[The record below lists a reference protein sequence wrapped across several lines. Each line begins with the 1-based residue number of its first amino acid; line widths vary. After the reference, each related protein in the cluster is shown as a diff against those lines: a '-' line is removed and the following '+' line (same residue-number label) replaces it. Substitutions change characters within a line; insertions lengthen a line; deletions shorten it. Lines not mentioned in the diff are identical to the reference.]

1 MAKNPLEELL
11 KKGGRDNPSYDPSQ
25 QALNP
30 SVSRGGDYFVPVQET
45 PKTNAALNFAKELSR
60 TPEVYKQAVDMNQ
73 ERAARE
79 IAEMSDEEFNAHY
92 NELLSQD
99 KELQSLFGYNKAFQ
113 EKLVE
118 RTYKDVVPLELK
130 ELEKEFKGTLQNYD
144 SIDDYDN
151 AVNNKVNE
159 YFDSLNSRFNGNEFA
174 SNAHNALA
182 VGQKAKL
189 IVNLHDAYIEETT
202 KYIREEEIDT
212 GSRTLEK
219 LDGEYDALGT
229 TLTELNIATANNL
242 GDKKTANETT
252 RSTVAAHLDS
262 LIALSTTEGLENA
275 EELFN
280 EVFTNDEPLLVNGKD
295 IFEGSEG
302 QKMETEYR
310 VKLHNARLALPQLLD
325 AKYDKIENE
334 YTARIIRAQGNQE
347 ELDAIFAEL
356 DAEIQQEGDDGLTV
370 RLNKYKDTIK
380 RDPSIFIDVAVN
392 DFVKSVPKNTAHKF
406 NDNVTFTLIN
416 SEDINFTQREMELF
430 FKRQDGGTGDLVGT
444 ELAMELSGYHQKTYN
459 QLVRE
464 KLQEIYLNPN
474 LSDVERE
481 QQAQEALQ
489 EAYEESNE
497 AVKREMKRLT
507 KVNEPKLEAQSAEQL
522 AINAGAN
529 EIELN
534 RVRNITDPI
543 LQIQEFNRLAEESV
557 KQDDPYTITD
567 GKVQIKI
574 NKNESVATTL
584 DNYAQVLKLGFNDR
598 ESALEAHYAV
608 MEQLERKGV
617 KYLDAIGQQYAN
629 GGENQALDALWQY
642 KELVGFTKEELD
654 NGYVSIDY
662 VVDTSSV
669 YSPYGIVTPSNRVQ
683 TIEIPLEKIW
693 ARDTIGKD
701 PRMASEED
709 YAIIIDGDIA
719 NTIYA
724 LKEGNVSAFL
734 PPSTTGGVLD
744 DFEAR
749 TKEAQRIYDAQRRY
763 FVAMG
768 YLEAGE
774 MFDGDDDLDPDPEK
788 KTLEDNEV
796 EAIDSNITENF
807 GKYSIGNEPTNVH
820 EQVIDKY
827 NLRTERGKTFIN
839 YKDFAKKFYTSR
851 LPNANPEAIDRIVD
865 AKFKLLEQRSPELL
879 NTKNNEVRIVFK
891 DLGDRIGGLAYRNK
905 DLIEVSD
912 RYRNI
917 EAVEQTIMHE
927 LVHASQKNRKGKM
940 TNLMTN
946 ELISKGDYTSPDKSY
961 MDYLTSP
968 SETDAR
974 LAEVARRWVL
984 KGNEFIDPRKGTEV
998 AEDALVDFLAHRN
1011 NDEFDGTRVQLIRML
1026 GFPDSY
1032 IVPSN
1037 QVKDLPNKERAKW
1050 LGRGYTDESRI
1061 PMEKE
1066 DVGEEWEEK
1075 VRQELRKNP
1084 NLKLILESIGTLVQN
1099 ESTQNPNEQL
1109 A

>member
-1 MAKNPLEELL
+1 MPKNPLEELL
-11 KKGGRDNPSYDPSQ
+11 KKGGRSNPSYDPSQ

-30 SVSRGGDYFVPVQET
+30 SVSRGGDYFVPVQQT
-45 PKTNAALNFAKELSR
+45 PKTNAALDFAKALSR

-73 ERAARE
+73 ERAARD
-79 IAEMSDEEFNAHY
+79 IAEMSDEEFNTHY
-92 NELLSQD
+92 NDLLSQD
-99 KELQSLFGYNKAFQ
+99 KEVQSLFGYNKAYQ

-130 ELEKEFKGTLQNYD
+130 DLEKEFKGTLQNYD

-159 YFDSLNSRFNGNEFA
+159 YFDSLNTRFNGNEFA
-174 SNAHNALA
+174 SNAHNTLA

-219 LDGEYDALGT
+219 LDGEYDSLGT
-229 TLTELNIATANNL
+229 TLTELNIATTNNL

-252 RSTVAAHLDS
+252 RSTVASHLDG
-262 LIALSTTEGLENA
+262 LISLSTTEGLENA
-275 EELFN
+275 EDLFN

-347 ELDAIFAEL
+347 ELDAIFSEL
-356 DAEIQQEGDDGLTV
+356 DAKIQQEGDDGLTV

-392 DFVKSVPKNTAHKF
+392 DFVKGVPKNTAHKF

-416 SEDINFTQREMELF
+416 SEDINFTQREKELF

-444 ELAMELSGYHQKTYN
+444 ELAMELSGYHQKIYN
-459 QLVRE
+459 QLKRE

-497 AVKREMKRLT
+497 AVKREMTRLT
-507 KVNEPKLEAQSAEQL
+507 QVNEPKIEAQTAEQL

-529 EIELN
+529 DMELN
-534 RVRNITDPI
+534 RVRNITDPV
-543 LQIQEFNRLAEESV
+543 LQIQEFHGLAEESV
-557 KQDDPYTITD
+557 DRDDPYTITD

-608 MEQLERKGV
+608 MNQLERKGV
-617 KYLDAIGQQYAN
+617 KYLDAVGQQYAN

-654 NGYVSIDY
+654 NGYVSVDY
-662 VVDTSSV
+662 IVDNSSV
-669 YSPYGIVTPSNRVQ
+669 YSPYGIVTPSERVQ

-693 ARDTIGKD
+693 ARDTTGKD

-709 YAIIIDGDIA
+709 YAIVIDGDIA

-734 PPSTTGGVLD
+734 PSGSIETL
-744 DFEAR
+744 EAR

-763 FVAMG
+763 FEAMG

-774 MFDGDDDLDPDPEK
+774 VFDDDDFDPDDTDPEK
-788 KTLEDNEV
+788 KTLENNEEV
-796 EAIDSNITENF
+796 EAIDSDILARTQ
-807 GKYSIGNEPTNVH
+807 GKYRLNDEPTNVH
-820 EQVIDKY
+820 EEVLDKY
-827 NLRTERGKTFIN
+827 NLRTERAKIFVD

-865 AKFKLLEQRSPELL
+865 AKFQLMEERSPELIG
-879 NTKNNEVRIVFK
+879 TKNTEVQMIVK
-891 DLGDRIGGLAYRNK
+891 DLGDSTGGLARWSGK
-905 DLIEVSD
+905 TIEISN
-912 RYRNI
+912 RYRST
-917 EAVEQTIMHE
+917 EALEQTIMHE
-927 LVHASQKNRKGKM
+927 LVHAAQMKGTRGKM

-946 ELISKGDYTSPDKSY
+946 ERVRKASYTTPERSY
-961 MDYLTSP
+961 IDYLNSP
-968 SETDAR
+968 LETDAR
-974 LAEVARRWVL
+974 LAEVARKWVL
-984 KGNEFIDPRKGTEV
+984 DGNEFIDPRKGTEV
-998 AEDALVDFLAHRN
+998 AEEALLDFLTDYGT
-1011 NDEFDGTRVQLIRML
+1011 DEFETTRNQLFRML
-1026 GFPDSY
+1026 E
-1032 IVPSN
+1032 
-1037 QVKDLPNKERAKW
+1037 LPRHFKEPTVIYDNLTDKEKERYRFHNVDED
-1050 LGRGYTDESRI
+1050 GRVPWI
-1061 PMEKE
+1061 KPEKGDRE
-1066 DVGEEWEEK
+1066 RLRE
-1075 VRQELRKNP
+1075 ELRKNP
-1084 NLKLILESIGTLVQN
+1084 NIELILESIGTLVQN
-1099 ESTQNPNEQL
+1099 DSTNNNEQL

>member
-1 MAKNPLEELL
+1 MPKNPLEELL
-11 KKGGRDNPSYDPSQ
+11 KKGGRSNPSYDPSQ
-25 QALNP
+25 QTLNP
-30 SVSRGGDYFVPVQET
+30 SVSRGGDYFVPVQDT
-45 PKTNAALNFAKELSR
+45 PKTNAALDFAKALSR

-79 IAEMSDEEFNAHY
+79 IAEMSDEEFNNHY

-99 KELQSLFGYNKAFQ
+99 KEVQSLFGYNKAFQ

-159 YFDSLNSRFNGNEFA
+159 YFDSLNTRFNGNEFA

-212 GSRTLEK
+212 GARTLEK

-242 GDKKTANETT
+242 GDQKTANETT
-252 RSTVAAHLDS
+252 RSTVASHLDG

-275 EELFN
+275 EDLFN
-280 EVFTNDEPLLVNGKD
+280 EVFASDEPLLVNGKD

-325 AKYDKIENE
+325 AKYDKIENK

-356 DAEIQQEGDDGLTV
+356 DAEIQKEGDDGLTV

-380 RDPSIFIDVAVN
+380 RDPSIFVDVAVN

-444 ELAMELSGYHQKTYN
+444 ELAVELSGYHQKTYN

-574 NKNESVATTL
+574 NKNEAVATTL

-598 ESALEAHYAV
+598 ASALEAHYAV

-654 NGYVSIDY
+654 NGYVSVDY

-807 GKYSIGNEPTNVH
+807 GKYSLTKEPTNVH
-820 EQVIDKY
+820 EQVIKKY
-827 NLRTERGKTFIN
+827 NLRRGKGKIFIN
-839 YKDFAKKFYTSR
+839 YKDFAKTFYKSR
-851 LPNANPEAIDRIVD
+851 LPNGNPEAIDRIVD
-865 AKFKLLEQRSPELL
+865 AKFELMKQRSPELIGTE
-879 NTKNNEVRIVFK
+879 NKEVQIKFK
-891 DLGDRIGGLAYRNK
+891 ELEDGVQGLAYRNR
-905 DLIEVSD
+905 DLIEISHRHED
-912 RYRNI
+912 I
-917 EAVEQTIMHE
+917 EGMEQTIMHE
-927 LVHASQKNRKGKM
+927 LVHASQFKGTFGRM

-946 ELISKGDYTSPDKSY
+946 ERVSKRSYTDPKKSY
-961 MDYLTSP
+961 MDYLNSP
-968 SETDAR
+968 LETDAR

-984 KGNEFIDPRKGTEV
+984 RGNEFIDPRKGTEV
-998 AEDALVDFLAHRN
+998 AEDALVDFLTYAED
-1011 NDEFDGTRVQLIRML
+1011 DEFKGTRFQLMRML
-1026 GFPDSY
+1026 QIPDHY
-1032 IVPSN
+1032 MIPHRE
-1037 QVKDLPNKERAKW
+1037 VKKLSKEDRAMW
-1050 LGRGYTDESRI
+1050 LGRGIPDDQRVPIDADEQ
-1061 PMEKE
+1061 
-1066 DVGEEWEEK
+1066 VEEEI
-1075 VRQELRKNP
+1075 RQELRKNP